1 LIADRPNRPL
11 QKVCFDTGKPA
22 LTHWRVLARYPDRD
36 ATRLALRPVTGRT
49 HQLRI
54 HCRQIGHPILGC
66 DLYAPSEILN
76 RSDRLLLHAERLAF
90 NHPCTGLWREF
101 YSPAPF

>member
-1 LIADRPNRPL
+1 M
-11 QKVCFDTGKPA
+11 
-22 LTHWRVLARYPDRD
+22 ARYPDHD

-49 HQLRI
+49 HQLRL
-54 HCRQIGHPILGC
+54 HCREIGHPILGC
-66 DLYAPSEILN
+66 DLYAPSDILN

-90 NHPCTGLWREF
+90 NHPGTGLWREF

>member
-1 LIADRPNRPL
+1 
-11 QKVCFDTGKPA
+11 
-22 LTHWRVLARYPDRD
+22 THWRVLARYPDRD